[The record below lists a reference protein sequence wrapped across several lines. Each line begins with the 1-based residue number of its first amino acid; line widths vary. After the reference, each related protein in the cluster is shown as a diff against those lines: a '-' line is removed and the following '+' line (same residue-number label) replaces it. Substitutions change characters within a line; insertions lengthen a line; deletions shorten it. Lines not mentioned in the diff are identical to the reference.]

1 MYCQACI
8 RYGCDGGYI
17 CGMGVRGDGVRLRG
31 VWDIGVIW
39 SMRLER
45 VG

>member
-17 CGMGVRGDGVRLRG
+17 WGMGDRGGGVRLRG
-31 VWDIGVIW
+31 VRDIGVIW
-39 SMRLER
+39 SMRL
-45 VG
+45 VGVG